1 MAEMEK
7 EQYRFPDEAEDQG
20 KPLEQVEEE
29 QRQEADGPE
38 LEIEIEDDTPPEDR
52 GREPTPREVV
62 QKLEVDVSELD
73 QYSEDAKKKMIQ
85 MKKIWNDER
94 RAREAAEREQNAAV
108 DAAKRLREENERI
121 KTMLSK
127 GEQEY
132 VAAMKTTADLQLEMA
147 KRAYKESYDN
157 GDSEGMMNAQ
167 QAITNATL
175 QLDRVNNFKMP
186 PLQEKESVV
195 QTQEQYQPAARP
207 DDKVMAWQ
215 SRNSWF
221 GQDEEM
227 TASALG
233 LHEKLKRQG
242 VVVGSDEYYAAL
254 DRTMRKRFPENFD
267 EDLEMPVPEEVRE
280 VKAADKPATKP
291 STVVAPATRS
301 TASKKIRLKTSQVAI
316 AKKLGL
322 TPEQYVRELMKL
334 EA

>member
-7 EQYRFPDEAEDQG
+7 EEFKFPDEDQG

-29 QRQEADGPE
+29 QRQEAAGPD

-52 GREPTPREVV
+52 GREPTPKEVV
-62 QKLEVDVSELD
+62 QKLEVEVSELD
-73 QYSEDAKKKMIQ
+73 KYSEDAKKKMIQ
-85 MKKIWNDER
+85 MKKVWNDER
-94 RAREAAEREQNAAV
+94 RAREAAEREQNAALE
-108 DAAKRLREENERI
+108 AAKRLREENERI
-121 KTMLSK
+121 KTMLTK

-132 VAAMKTTADLQLEMA
+132 VAAMKSAADLQLEMA
-147 KRAYKESYDN
+147 KRVYKEAYDA
-157 GDSEGMMNAQ
+157 GDSDKMMEAQ

-175 QLDRVNNFKMP
+175 QLDRVKNFKMP
-186 PLQEKESVV
+186 PLQEKEIDV
-195 QTQEQYQPAARP
+195 QSEQQYQPAVRP

-215 SRNSWF
+215 ARNPWF

-254 DRTMRKRFPENFD
+254 DKTMRKRFPENFD

-280 VKAADKPATKP
+280 VKAADKPVVKP

-301 TASKKIRLKTSQVAI
+301 TASKKIRLKQSQVAI

>member
-1 MAEMEK
+1 MAGMQTEEFK
-7 EQYRFPDEAEDQG
+7 FPDEDQG
-20 KPLEQVEEE
+20 KPLEQIEEE
-29 QRQEADGPE
+29 QKLEASGPE

-52 GREPTPREVV
+52 GREPTPKEVV
-62 QKLEVDVSELD
+62 QKLEVEVNELD

-94 RAREAAEREQNAAV
+94 RAREAAEREQQAAI

-121 KTMLSK
+121 KTMLTK
-127 GEQEY
+127 GEAEY
-132 VAAMKTTADLQLEMA
+132 VAAMKSAADLQLEMA
-147 KRAYKESYDN
+147 KRSYKEAYDA
-157 GDSEGMMNAQ
+157 GDSDRMMEAQ

-175 QLDRVNNFKMP
+175 QLDRVKNFKMP
-186 PLQEKESVV
+186 PLQQEESVV
-195 QTQEQYQPAARP
+195 QSEQQYQPAVRP

-215 SRNSWF
+215 ARNPWF

-267 EDLEMPVPEEVRE
+267 EDLEMPVPDEVKE
-280 VKAADKPATKP
+280 AKAADKPVVKP

-301 TASKKIRLKTSQVAI
+301 TASKKIRLKQSQVAI

-322 TPEQYVRELMKL
+322 SPEQYVRELMKL

>member
-7 EQYRFPDEAEDQG
+7 EQFKFPDETEDQG
-20 KPLEQVEEE
+20 KPLDQIEEE
-29 QRQEADGPE
+29 QKQAAAPE

-52 GREPTPREVV
+52 GREPTPKEVV
-62 QKLEVDVSELD
+62 QKLEVEVSELD

-94 RAREAAEREQNAAV
+94 RAREAAEREQNAAL

-121 KTMLSK
+121 KTMLTK

-132 VAAMKTTADLQLEMA
+132 VAAMKTAADLQLEMA
-147 KRAYKESYDN
+147 KRAYKEAYDA
-157 GDSEGMMNAQ
+157 GDSDKMMEAQ

-175 QLDRVNNFKMP
+175 QIDRVKNFKMP
-186 PLQEKESVV
+186 PLQEKETVV
-195 QTQEQYQPAARP
+195 QTQEQFQPAPRP

-215 SRNSWF
+215 ARNPWF

-242 VVVGSDEYYAAL
+242 VVIGSDEYYAAL
-254 DRTMRKRFPENFD
+254 DKTMRKRFPENFD
-267 EDLEMPVPEEVRE
+267 EDLEMPVPDEAKEA
-280 VKAADKPATKP
+280 KAADKPVVKP
-291 STVVAPATRS
+291 TTVVAPATRS
-301 TASKKIRLKTSQVAI
+301 TASKKIRLKQSQVVI

>member
-7 EQYRFPDEAEDQG
+7 EQYKFPDEVEDQG

-38 LEIEIEDDTPPEDR
+38 LEIEIEDDTPVEDR

-108 DAAKRLREENERI
+108 DAARRLRDENERI
-121 KTMLSK
+121 KTMLSR

-175 QLDRVNNFKMP
+175 QLDRVKNFKMP
-186 PLQEKESVV
+186 PLQEKENVV
-195 QTQEQYQPAARP
+195 QTQEQYQPTVRP

-242 VVVGSDEYYAAL
+242 VVIGSDEYYAAL
-254 DRTMRKRFPENFD
+254 DKTMRKRFPENFD

-280 VKAADKPATKP
+280 VKATDKPVVKP

-301 TASKKIRLKTSQVAI
+301 TASKKIKLKQSQVMI

>member
-1 MAEMEK
+1 MAGMQTEEFK
-7 EQYRFPDEAEDQG
+7 FPDEDQG
-20 KPLEQVEEE
+20 KPLEQIEEE
-29 QRQEADGPE
+29 QKLEASGPE

-52 GREPTPREVV
+52 GREPTPKEVV
-62 QKLEVDVSELD
+62 QKLEVEVNELD

-94 RAREAAEREQNAAV
+94 RAREAAEREQQAAL

-132 VAAMKTTADLQLEMA
+132 VAAMKSAADLQLEMA
-147 KRAYKESYDN
+147 KRSYKEAYDA
-157 GDSEGMMNAQ
+157 GDSEKMMEAQ

-175 QLDRVNNFKMP
+175 QLDRVKNFKMP
-186 PLQEKESVV
+186 PLQEKETVV
-195 QTQEQYQPAARP
+195 QTQEQYQPAVRP

-215 SRNSWF
+215 ARNPWF

-267 EDLEMPVPEEVRE
+267 EDLEMPVPDEVKE
-280 VKAADKPATKP
+280 AKAADKPVVKP

-301 TASKKIRLKTSQVAI
+301 TASKKIRLKQSQVAI

-322 TPEQYVRELMKL
+322 SPEQYVRELMKL

>member
-1 MAEMEK
+1 MAEFEK
-7 EQYRFPDEAEDQG
+7 EQYKFPDEIEDKG
-20 KPLEQVEEE
+20 KPLEQIEEE
-29 QRQEADGPE
+29 QRQETAEPE

-52 GREPTPREVV
+52 GREPTSKEVV
-62 QKLEVDVSELD
+62 QKLEIDVSELD

-94 RAREAAEREQNAAV
+94 RRADSAEREQNAAI

-121 KTMLSK
+121 RTMLTK
-127 GEQEY
+127 GEEEY

-147 KRAYKESYDN
+147 KKAYKESYDN

-175 QLDRVNNFKMP
+175 QLDRVKNFKMP
-186 PLQEKESVV
+186 PLQEKENVV
-195 QTQEQYQPAARP
+195 QTQEQYQPTVRP

-242 VVVGSDEYYAAL
+242 VVIGSDEYYAAL
-254 DRTMRKRFPENFD
+254 DKTMRKRFPENFD
-267 EDLEMPVPEEVRE
+267 EDLEMPVPEEARE
-280 VKAADKPATKP
+280 VKAADKPVVKP

-301 TASKKIRLKTSQVAI
+301 TASKKIRLKQSQVMI

>member
-1 MAEMEK
+1 MAEFEK
-7 EQYRFPDEAEDQG
+7 EQYKFPDEIEDKG

-29 QRQEADGPE
+29 QRQEAAEPE

-52 GREPTPREVV
+52 GREPTPKEVV

-94 RAREAAEREQNAAV
+94 RRADSAEREQNAAI

-121 KTMLSK
+121 RNMLTK

-147 KRAYKESYDN
+147 KRSYKESYDA

-186 PLQEKESVV
+186 PLQEKENVV
-195 QTQEQYQPAARP
+195 QTQEQYQPTVRP

-242 VVVGSDEYYAAL
+242 VVIGSDEYYAAL
-254 DRTMRKRFPENFD
+254 DKTMRKRFPENFD
-267 EDLEMPVPEEVRE
+267 EDLEMPVPEEARE
-280 VKAADKPATKP
+280 VKTADKPVVKP

-301 TASKKIRLKTSQVAI
+301 TASKKIRLKQSQVMI

>member
-1 MAEMEK
+1 
-7 EQYRFPDEAEDQG
+7 
-20 KPLEQVEEE
+20 
-29 QRQEADGPE
+29 
-38 LEIEIEDDTPPEDR
+38 
-52 GREPTPREVV
+52 
-62 QKLEVDVSELD
+62 
-73 QYSEDAKKKMIQ
+73 MIQ

-108 DAAKRLREENERI
+108 DAARRLRNENERI

-215 SRNSWF
+215 SRNPWF

-254 DRTMRKRFPENFD
+254 DKTMRKRFPEGFD
-267 EDLEMPVPEEVRE
+267 EDLEMPVPEEARE
-280 VKAADKPATKP
+280 VRAADKPVVKP

>member
-1 MAEMEK
+1 
-7 EQYRFPDEAEDQG
+7 
-20 KPLEQVEEE
+20 
-29 QRQEADGPE
+29 
-38 LEIEIEDDTPPEDR
+38 
-52 GREPTPREVV
+52 
-62 QKLEVDVSELD
+62 
-73 QYSEDAKKKMIQ
+73 
-85 MKKIWNDER
+85 
-94 RAREAAEREQNAAV
+94 
-108 DAAKRLREENERI
+108 
-121 KTMLSK
+121 MLSK
-127 GEQEY
+127 GELEY

-147 KRAYKESYDN
+147 KKAYKESYDN

-175 QLDRVNNFKMP
+175 QLDRVKNFKMP
-186 PLQEKESVV
+186 PLQEKENVV
-195 QTQEQYQPAARP
+195 QTQEQYQPTVRP

-242 VVVGSDEYYAAL
+242 VVIGSDEYYAAL
-254 DRTMRKRFPENFD
+254 DKTMRKRFPENFD

-280 VKAADKPATKP
+280 VKATDKPVVKP

-301 TASKKIRLKTSQVAI
+301 TASKKIKLKQSQVMI

>member
-1 MAEMEK
+1 MAGMQT
-7 EQYRFPDEAEDQG
+7 EQFKFPDEQEDQG
-20 KPLEQVEEE
+20 KPLEQIEEE
-29 QRQEADGPE
+29 QKLEASGPE

-52 GREPTPREVV
+52 GREPTPKEVV
-62 QKLEVDVSELD
+62 QKLEVEVSELD

-94 RAREAAEREQNAAV
+94 RAREAAEREQQAAL

-132 VAAMKTTADLQLEMA
+132 VAAMKSAADLQLEMA
-147 KRAYKESYDN
+147 KRSYKEAYDA
-157 GDSEGMMNAQ
+157 GDSDRMLEAQ

-175 QLDRVNNFKMP
+175 QLDRVKNFKMP
-186 PLQEKESVV
+186 PLQEKETDV
-195 QTQEQYQPAARP
+195 QSEQQYQPAPRP

-215 SRNSWF
+215 ARNPWF

-267 EDLEMPVPEEVRE
+267 EDLEMPVPEEVKE
-280 VKAADKPATKP
+280 AKAADKPVVKP

-301 TASKKIRLKTSQVAI
+301 TASKKIRLKQSQVAI

-322 TPEQYVRELMKL
+322 SPEQYVRELMKL